1 VRDGGTAHRGGR
13 AFLVSLALI
22 LAGAA
27 HNRVAQG
34 ETIHQPAG
42 SQERAAAR
50 AAQRPA
56 PSAADAALQDV
67 EQRLGPFRIGA
78 QDFIVVLHLKRLTRA
93 HADLPQQEALSTLEI
108 RDASGATLHRETFSY
123 TLDAGTF
130 SDSCT
135 ASARLLSGGAAT
147 GLLINVG
154 CLPSAPHSGDVWEL
168 FGLKNGKL
176 LRFGPPFTTDGD
188 FLGLI
193 PSPPRKIGRATLF
206 LPDVMQFRV
215 WAGNF
220 QVTVPLHVDWMQ
232 GRLMPGQRCFEQTG
246 HGLRETGCEVPVEA
260 ERVPSDQDLTF
271 VRLFTEA
278 SEGMG
283 VPRHVVL
290 RKDSQVEILGAKI
303 KLSWDQSRDVIMF
316 GVDDQDPWLKVR
328 IDGQE
333 GWIHTQEDFNA
344 IGLPQAG

>member
-1 VRDGGTAHRGGR
+1 MGKGR
-13 AFLVSLALI
+13 AGWCGRTFLISLALV
-22 LAGAA
+22 LVWAT
-27 HNRVAQG
+27 RCPFAQG
-34 ETIHQPAG
+34 ETVAQPAAP
-42 SQERAAAR
+42 QENV
-50 AAQRPA
+50 P
-56 PSAADAALQDV
+56 LEDV
-67 EQRLGPFRIGA
+67 EQRLGPFRIAG
-78 QDFIVVLHLKRLTRA
+78 QDFAVVLHLKRPARA
-93 HADLPQQEALSTLEI
+93 QADRPAEAALSALEI
-108 RDASGATLHRETFSY
+108 RDASGGTLYREIFSY
-123 TLDAGTF
+123 ALEAGTF

-135 ASARLLSGGAAT
+135 ASAQLLNGGAAN
-147 GLLINVG
+147 GLLISIG
-154 CLPSAPHSGDVWEL
+154 CLPSAPRSGDVWEL
-168 FGLKNGKL
+168 FGLMNGQL
-176 LRFGPPFTTDGD
+176 IRFGRPFTTDGD

-193 PSPPRKIGRATLF
+193 PIPPRKIGRATLF

-220 QVTVPLHVDWMQ
+220 QVTVPLNVDWMQ

-246 HGLRETGCEVPVEA
+246 HGLRESGCEVPVEA

-271 VRLFTEA
+271 VRLFAEA

-283 VPRHVVL
+283 IPRHVVL

-303 KLSWDQSRDVIMF
+303 KMSWDQTRDVTVF

-344 IGLPQAG
+344 IGLPQTG